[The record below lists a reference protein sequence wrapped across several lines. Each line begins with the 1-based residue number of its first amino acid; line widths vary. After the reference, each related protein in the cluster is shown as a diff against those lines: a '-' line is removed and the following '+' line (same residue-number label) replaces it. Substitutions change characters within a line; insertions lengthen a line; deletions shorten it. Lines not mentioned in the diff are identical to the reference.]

1 MKNRPTIVSLYLFS
15 NRIFNATRV
24 PLTIRKV
31 SCVRDAYVLPIH
43 GARLEWTC
51 AHEIRVCCVFFAVR
65 VEMYVSLFIFLLF
78 TEIGS
83 AKVMFLFQNTNLS
96 GDYNNL
102 FFHKILFFKKRGYI
116 NYINLLSFHTTSSL
130 KFPNF
135 LLQVAALEA
144 DNGFTV

>member
-1 MKNRPTIVSLYLFS
+1 MKNRPTVVSLYLIS
-15 NRIFNATRV
+15 NRISNATRV

-65 VEMYVSLFIFLLF
+65 VEMYVSLSIILLF
-78 TEIGS
+78 TGFGS

-96 GDYNNL
+96 RDYNNL
-102 FFHKILFFKKRGYI
+102 FFYKILFFEKRGDI
-116 NYINLLSFHTTSSL
+116 DDIDTFSFYATDSL
-130 KFPNF
+130 KFHYF
-135 LLQVAALEA
+135 LLQVATLET
-144 DNGFTV
+144 DD

>member
-31 SCVRDAYVLPIH
+31 SCVHDAGVLPIH

-102 FFHKILFFKKRGYI
+102 FSYKILFPEKRGYI
-116 NYINLLSFHTTSSL
+116 DYVDLFSFYATSSL
-130 KFPNF
+130 KFPYF
-135 LLQVAALEA
+135 LLQVAAL
-144 DNGFTV
+144 

>member
-1 MKNRPTIVSLYLFS
+1 MKNRPTIVSLYLIS
-15 NRIFNATRV
+15 NRISNATRV

-96 GDYNNL
+96 RDYNNL
-102 FFHKILFFKKRGYI
+102 FFYKILFFEKRGDI
-116 NYINLLSFHTTSSL
+116 DDIDTFSFYATDSL
-130 KFPNF
+130 KFHYF
-135 LLQVAALEA
+135 LLQVATLET
-144 DNGFTV
+144 DD